1 MVLVDTSVWV
11 DHLQKGD
18 AGLEL
23 LLENAEIL
31 IHPFIIGELAC
42 GNMKNRLLVLS
53 LLARLP
59 VIATTCNHDVLQMI
73 ERRELF
79 GIGLGWVDAHL
90 LASSLLGQHLLWT
103 RDKKLRT
110 AAKDCH
116 VGY

>member
-18 AGLEL
+18 ARLEFF
-23 LLENAEIL
+23 LENDEIL

-42 GNMKNRLLVLS
+42 GNMKNRLQVLS
-53 LLARLP
+53 LINRLP
-59 VIATTCNHDVLQMI
+59 VIVTACSRDVLKMI
-73 ERRELF
+73 ERRQLF

-90 LASSLLGQHLLWT
+90 LASCMLGQHLLWT
-103 RDKKLRT
+103 RDKKLRS
-110 AAKDCH
+110 AAIDCR